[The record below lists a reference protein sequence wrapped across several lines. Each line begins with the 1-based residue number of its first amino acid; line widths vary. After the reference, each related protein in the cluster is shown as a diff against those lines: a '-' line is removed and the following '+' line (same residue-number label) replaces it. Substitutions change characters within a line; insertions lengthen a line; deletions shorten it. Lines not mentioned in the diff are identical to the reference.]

1 MDWMR
6 VLKEYGFPT
15 VVAIGLGL
23 LLKQQMKD
31 AAAERAEHTVIL
43 IDQLS
48 ALRHACDPKAP

>member
-31 AAAERAEHTVIL
+31 AAAERAGTP
-43 IDQLS
+43 S
-48 ALRHACDPKAP
+48 SSSTN

>member
-31 AAAERAEHTVIL
+31 AATERAEHTVIL

>member
-23 LLKQQMKD
+23 LLKQQMD
-31 AAAERAEHTVIL
+31 MQRAERAEHTAIL
-43 IDQLS
+43 IDQMS
-48 ALRHACDPKAP
+48 ALRHACDKDAP